1 MSKAKILIVDD
12 DPDIRDVLNLTLT
25 QEGYD
30 VLEAENGKVG
40 VDLLKEKAPNL
51 IIVDYNMP
59 VLNGPGLCAAV
70 KKDILLSHL
79 PIIMLTGKSDVTDK
93 ISGINAG
100 ADDYVVK
107 PFEPQELLARIKMIL
122 RRSERDLDANPLT
135 RLPGNVSIM
144 GDLQNRID
152 KKAPFAVAYADLD
165 KFKAFNDKYGFRSG
179 DEVIRETARLLIRAV
194 QELGNTDDFIGHIG
208 GDDFVFVTTPD
219 KAETICQKVVDDFEK
234 LSPSFYNDEDRA
246 AGFIISKDRK
256 GVEQK
261 FGLLSISIAIVTNE
275 KRTLSHVAQIAE
287 IGAELKEMAK
297 AINRSSF
304 VKDKRSDSRPT
315 E

>member
-1 MSKAKILIVDD
+1 MSKTKILIIDD

-25 QEGYD
+25 EEGYD

-40 VDLLKEKAPNL
+40 LDLLREKAPNL
-51 IIVDYNMP
+51 VIVDYNMP
-59 VLNGPGLCAAV
+59 VMNGPSLCAAV

-107 PFEPQELLARIKMIL
+107 PFEPQELLARIKMIV

-144 GDLQNRID
+144 GELQNRID
-152 KKAPFAVAYADLD
+152 KNAPFAVAYADLD
-165 KFKAFNDKYGFRSG
+165 KFKAFNDKYGFRNG

-194 QELGNTDDFIGHIG
+194 QESGSPDDFIGHIG

-219 KAETICQKVVDDFEK
+219 KVEAVCQKIIDAFEK
-234 LSPSFYNDEDRA
+234 VAPNFYTPEDRA
-246 AGFIISKDRK
+246 AGFIVSKDRK

-287 IGAELKEMAK
+287 IGAEVKEMAK

-304 VKDKRSDSRPT
+304 VKDKRSDARP